1 MEIKQPLLQD
11 IHQHESVWRST
22 YAIILS
28 PKNDKA
34 VGKHDR
40 IITLRHTMI
49 RLNVTITS
57 FQSQLRETK
66 KTVMRGVEYVKMK
79 MIRKKKKKVKEVSK
93 KEKKIVHN
101 EEKK

>member
-22 YAIILS
+22 YAIILL

-40 IITLRHTMI
+40 IITLRHTVI

-57 FQSQLRETK
+57 FQSQLREIK

-79 MIRKKKKKVKEVSK
+79 MIRKKKKVKEVSK